1 MLVQQ
6 LLSPKRVFSKDEN
19 GNEVFVDKPPT
30 SLEVQAARRIQELE
44 GLCQRL
50 SQTCQQLQQQLAG
63 DNN

>member
-6 LLSPKRVFSKDEN
+6 LLSPKRIFSRDEN

-30 SLEVQAARRIQELE
+30 ALEIQAARRIQELE

-50 SQTCQQLQQQLAG
+50 SETCQRLQQQAG
-63 DNN
+63 NTN